1 MSPDSLVA
9 NPGRLRIL
17 TALAVEPRQPFVVLR
32 KQTGLTDGNLASHA
46 KRLESAGLIGVEKT
60 FENGKPVTTFVL
72 TPEGRGALEAH
83 ARRVLAAL
91 SHRRI
96 TTAVLDNNNAMVAA
110 TQPPTSQAA

>member
-46 KRLESAGLIGVEKT
+46 KRLEAGGLVQVQKS
-60 FENGKPVTTFVL
+60 FEAGKPVTTFIL
-72 TPEGRGALEAH
+72 TGEGRGALEAH

-96 TTAVLDNNNAMVAA
+96 TTAVESQSAPAIAM
-110 TQPPTSQAA
+110 PTAQAA

>member
-46 KRLESAGLIGVEKT
+46 KRLESAGLVQVEKT
-60 FENGKPVTTFVL
+60 FEAGKPVTTFVL
-72 TPEGRGALEAH
+72 TAEGRGALEAH

-96 TTAVLDNNNAMVAA
+96 TTAIESGSAQSTSIM
-110 TQPPTSQAA
+110 TPTSQAA